1 MIASLILVSA
11 PLAGC
16 LDEELIDDIL
26 GCMDENAANYD
37 DNATSE
43 LVGDC
48 IYMASMETFIEAMT
62 DMGSIEDM
70 LEESPKAGYSQSIS
84 SSEWNQDMGMQM
96 DIEIE
101 DIVMVDLDNDAV
113 YVHNSISIVGLL
125 QMGYTHVQVGEIVNI
140 HALSGG
146 MLVEDGAGSVS
157 FQTRDATPNVL
168 EVIAE
173 QSGLFTGE
181 DGDDG
186 DDGGDG
192 DDEFPEDAEITI
204 TMSDDMDSQT
214 MTMAYTEDGA
224 EITMTIHIDQNEDL
238 MSFSMESDNGSA
250 TSSMTYEM
258 MWGDSIVI
266 EVDETLPKTSNP
278 IWFEEGQDEDDDWD
292 DGEDTFHCDNGN
304 EVPMDHVDDGWDDC
318 GDGSDEFDDDGDD
331 GDGPPTPEEAM
342 ESVDAN
348 GDGYM
353 SYQEFQDAWDSDPEN
368 PELDYDEVTILF
380 DDCDYDDSDLI
391 DIDEMQCFI
400 DGIVDTLPDEGDEGD
415 DGDDGD
421 PEQMFGHIDTDGDG
435 YVSIQDIIDFSNE
448 GGDDSDDEV
457 DEEELSDWFSWCDTD
472 GDDLL
477 NLDEFTTCVED
488 DDGDDGD
495 DDGNDIYWQS
505 YYGGYCEWEGDSDGD
520 DTRWW
525 CKESQDDEYWNE
537 WWYYCEH
544 HDSDWHCTDDLGQSE
559 EFEHSADNDEWSGS
573 EDGEDGHDDDL
584 PPSPEDAMNMTDA
597 DGDGYMSQ
605 DEFVTYWNNENSDA
619 PIDSDQSF
627 LTTEDV
633 EDLIELCDYDAPSDL
648 IDINEM
654 QCFIDNLVGMMPD
667 DENTPSLDD
676 FFNHFDTDG
685 DGHLTAT
692 EFIDAN
698 DVPDE
703 DQDGVHDMF
712 DMYDNDESGGL
723 DYYEFEPLY
732 DMMVD
737 NDDGDHH
744 ETEEDAGHHHHGDG
758 DYHHDHVDGS
768 DGHTHDD
775 ADRHHDHDDDDS
787 DDDSDS
793 MERNDATG
801 FVAENQTLN
810 APITDFEV
818 HFLSDCEEEYDEEE
832 DQMIQPDLSTC
843 TNEFSIPLI
852 GGEMEGVTITYTD
865 HDGDGLVSP
874 GDEMSVEWGDYDG
887 EEIDKME
894 IYDTWASQYSSESAA
909 MPPVL
914 PGFGAIL
921 GALALLGAAI
931 ASRRD

>member
-1 MIASLILVSA
+1 MNKLTIVITSLILVSSSIS
-11 PLAGC
+11 GC
-16 LDEELIDDIL
+16 LEDVVDDVL
-26 GCMDENAANYD
+26 GCMDENAANYEE
-37 DNATSE
+37 NATSE

-48 IYMASMETFIEAMT
+48 IYMATAETFMKAMT
-62 DMGSIEDM
+62 DVGSIEDI
-70 LEESPKAGYSQSIS
+70 LEDIPKAGYSQSIS
-84 SSEWNQDMGMQM
+84 SSQWNQELGMQM

-101 DIVMVDLDNDAV
+101 DIVMADLNTDSV
-113 YVHNSISIVGLL
+113 YVHNSLSVAGLL
-125 QMGYTHVQVGEIVNI
+125 QVEYTHVQVGEVVNV
-140 HALSGG
+140 HVLMGG
-146 MLVEDGAGSVS
+146 MMVQGEATTGTY
-157 FQTRDATPNVL
+157 QTRDATPNVL

-173 QSGLFTGE
+173 QAGLFTDE
-181 DGDDG
+181 D
-186 DDGGDG
+186 DDGGDDNEG
-192 DDEFPEDAEITI
+192 EEDDGLPEDAVITI
-204 TMSDDMDSQT
+204 TISDDMESQT
-214 MTMAYTEDGA
+214 MTMEYNEDGA
-224 EITMTIHIDQNEDL
+224 EITMTIHINQNKDL
-238 MSFSMESDNGSA
+238 MSFNVASINGSA
-250 TSSMTYEM
+250 TTNIEYQML
-258 MWGDSIVI
+258 WGDAIVI
-266 EVDETLPKTSNP
+266 EVD
-278 IWFEEGQDEDDDWD
+278 
-292 DGEDTFHCDNGN
+292 
-304 EVPMDHVDDGWDDC
+304 
-318 GDGSDEFDDDGDD
+318 
-331 GDGPPTPEEAM
+331 
-342 ESVDAN
+342 
-348 GDGYM
+348 
-353 SYQEFQDAWDSDPEN
+353 
-368 PELDYDEVTILF
+368 
-380 DDCDYDDSDLI
+380 
-391 DIDEMQCFI
+391 
-400 DGIVDTLPDEGDEGD
+400 DTLPRTSIPVWFDSEIFD
-415 DGDDGD
+415 DVNDHDD
-421 PEQMFGHIDTDGDG
+421 H
-435 YVSIQDIIDFSNE
+435 
-448 GGDDSDDEV
+448 DDHDDH
-457 DEEELSDWFSWCDTD
+457 
-472 GDDLL
+472 
-477 NLDEFTTCVED
+477 
-488 DDGDDGD
+488 GD
-495 DDGNDIYWQS
+495 DDHHDDDNHISWNS
-505 YYGGYCEWEGDSDGD
+505 YHDGYCEWEGYSDATDAGEDS
-520 DTRWW
+520 RWW
-525 CKESQDDEYWNE
+525 CKISQGDEDWEN

-544 HDSDWHCTDDLGQSE
+544 HDSDWHCTDDFGQSE
-559 EFEHSADNDEWSGS
+559 EFEHSADGDEWSGS
-573 EDGEDGHDDDL
+573 EDGEDGHDDDGDDDYAFYCSNDGEDYAESMGGIL
-584 PPSPEDAMNMTDA
+584 CPEGPGVTPECPNGESCVCIDVDGSCDDGDDDWGYYADDDDGHDDDDGPPSPEDAMYMTDS
-597 DGDGYMSQ
+597 DGDGNMSQ
-605 DEFVTYWNNENSDA
+605 EEFVTYWNNENPDA

-654 QCFIDNLVGMMPD
+654 QCFIDNLFGMMPD

-692 EFIDAN
+692 EFIDVN
-698 DVPDE
+698 DVPDDE
-703 DQDGVHDMF
+703 QDDVQAMF

-775 ADRHHDHDDDDS
+775 ADRHHDHDDDHS
-787 DDDSDS
+787 DDDSDG

-843 TNEFSIPLI
+843 TNEFSIPLT
-852 GGEMEGVTITYTD
+852 GGEAEGVTITYTD

-874 GDEMSVEWGDYDG
+874 GDEVSVEWGDYDG

-894 IYDTWASQYSSESAA
+894 IYDTYASQYSSESAA

>member
-1 MIASLILVSA
+1 MNRAYALLASLILIA
-11 PLAGC
+11 TPMAGC
-16 LDEELIDDIL
+16 LSGEDLEELVDDVL
-26 GCMDENAANYD
+26 GCMDENAANYEE
-37 DNATSE
+37 NATTE

-48 IYMASMETFIEAMT
+48 IYMATTETFIEAMT

-84 SSEWNQDMGMQM
+84 SSEWNQDLGMQM
-96 DIEIE
+96 DVEIE
-101 DIVMVDLDNDAV
+101 DIVMADLDNDSV

-125 QMGYTHVQVGEIVNI
+125 QMEYTHVQVGEVVNV
-140 HALSGG
+140 HLLVGG
-146 MLVEDGAGSVS
+146 MMVQGEATTGSY
-157 FQTRDATPNVL
+157 QTRDATPNVL

-173 QSGLFTGE
+173 QAGLFNEGGLFN
-181 DGDDG
+181 DGDDDDG
-186 DDGGDG
+186 DDDDG
-192 DDEFPEDAEITI
+192 DLPEDAVITI
-204 TMSDDMDSQT
+204 TMSDDMETQT
-214 MTMAYTEDGA
+214 MTMEYTEGGA
-224 EITMTIHIDQNEDL
+224 EITMTIHIDQNQDF
-238 MSFSMESDNGSA
+238 MSMSMETENGSA
-250 TSSMTYEM
+250 TSSITYEV
-258 MWGDSIVI
+258 MWGDAIVI
-266 EVDETLPKTSNP
+266 EVDETLPKTSIP
-278 IWFEEGQDEDDDWD
+278 VWLDFA
-292 DGEDTFHCDNGN
+292 GEDEFVCGSGETI
-304 EVPMDHVDDGWDDC
+304 PMDWVDDGYPDC
-318 GDGSDEFDDDGDD
+318 EDGSDESDNHDHDD
-331 GDGPPTPEEAM
+331 
-342 ESVDAN
+342 
-348 GDGYM
+348 
-353 SYQEFQDAWDSDPEN
+353 
-368 PELDYDEVTILF
+368 
-380 DDCDYDDSDLI
+380 
-391 DIDEMQCFI
+391 
-400 DGIVDTLPDEGDEGD
+400 
-415 DGDDGD
+415 
-421 PEQMFGHIDTDGDG
+421 H
-435 YVSIQDIIDFSNE
+435 
-448 GGDDSDDEV
+448 
-457 DEEELSDWFSWCDTD
+457 
-472 GDDLL
+472 
-477 NLDEFTTCVED
+477 
-488 DDGDDGD
+488 GD
-495 DDGNDIYWQS
+495 DDHNDHHDDGNHISWRS
-505 YYGGYCEWEGDSDGD
+505 YYDGYCEWEGYPDGD
-520 DTRWW
+520 DTVWW
-525 CKESQDDEYWNE
+525 CKESQDDEDWDT

-544 HDSDWHCTDDLGQSE
+544 HDSDWHCTDDFGQSE

-573 EDGEDGHDDDL
+573 EDGEDGHDDDDG
-584 PPSPEDAMNMTDA
+584 PPSPEDVMYMTDS
-597 DGDGYMSQ
+597 DGDGNMSQ
-605 DEFVTYWNNENSDA
+605 EEFVTYWNNENPDA

-633 EDLIELCDYDAPSDL
+633 EDLIELCDYDVPSDL

-737 NDDGDHH
+737 SDDGD
-744 ETEEDAGHHHHGDG
+744 DG
-758 DYHHDHVDGS
+758 DD
-768 DGHTHDD
+768 DGHG
-775 ADRHHDHDDDDS
+775 
-787 DDDSDS
+787 

-832 DQMIQPDLSTC
+832 DQMIQPDLSAC
-843 TNEFSIPLI
+843 TNEFSIPLN
-852 GGEMEGVTITYTD
+852 GGEAEGVTITYTD

-894 IYDTWASQYSSESAA
+894 IYDTYASQYSSESAA

>member
-1 MIASLILVSA
+1 MNRAYALLASLILIA
-11 PLAGC
+11 TPMAGC
-16 LDEELIDDIL
+16 LSGEDLEELVDDVL
-26 GCMDENAANYD
+26 GCMDENAANYEE
-37 DNATSE
+37 NATAE

-48 IYMASMETFIEAMT
+48 IYMATTETFIEAMT

-84 SSEWNQDMGMQM
+84 SSEWNQDLGMQM
-96 DIEIE
+96 DVEIE
-101 DIVMVDLDNDAV
+101 DIVMADLDNDSV
-113 YVHNSISIVGLL
+113 YIHNSISIVGLL
-125 QMGYTHVQVGEIVNI
+125 QMEYTHVQVGEVVNI
-140 HALSGG
+140 HLLVGG
-146 MLVEDGAGSVS
+146 MMVQGEATTGSY
-157 FQTRDATPNVL
+157 QTRDATPNVL

-173 QSGLFTGE
+173 QAGLFNEGGLFN
-181 DGDDG
+181 DGDDDDG
-186 DDGGDG
+186 DD
-192 DDEFPEDAEITI
+192 DDSDLPEDAVITI
-204 TMSDDMDSQT
+204 TMSDDMETQT
-214 MTMAYTEDGA
+214 MTMEYTEGGA
-224 EITMTIHIDQNEDL
+224 EITMTIHIDQNQDL
-238 MSFSMESDNGSA
+238 MSMSMETENGSA
-250 TSSMTYEM
+250 TSSITYEV
-258 MWGDSIVI
+258 MWGDAIVI
-266 EVDETLPKTSNP
+266 EVDETLPKTSIPVWLDSEIFNDVNDHDDH
-278 IWFEEGQDEDDDWD
+278 GDDDSEEMFPCDGGNTWIPWD
-292 DGEDTFHCDNGN
+292 WVNNGHEDC
-304 EVPMDHVDDGWDDC
+304 E
-318 GDGSDEFDDDGDD
+318 DGSDEYDDDD
-331 GDGPPTPEEAM
+331 
-342 ESVDAN
+342 
-348 GDGYM
+348 
-353 SYQEFQDAWDSDPEN
+353 
-368 PELDYDEVTILF
+368 
-380 DDCDYDDSDLI
+380 
-391 DIDEMQCFI
+391 
-400 DGIVDTLPDEGDEGD
+400 
-415 DGDDGD
+415 
-421 PEQMFGHIDTDGDG
+421 HH
-435 YVSIQDIIDFSNE
+435 
-448 GGDDSDDEV
+448 
-457 DEEELSDWFSWCDTD
+457 
-472 GDDLL
+472 
-477 NLDEFTTCVED
+477 
-488 DDGDDGD
+488 
-495 DDGNDIYWQS
+495 DDGNHISWNS
-505 YYGGYCEWEGDSDGD
+505 YYDGYCEWEGNPDDVGEDRWSCEEDASLSDWHSWWYYCELHYEDWFCTD
-520 DTRWW
+520 DYGQDPDYENSADNGNYNESNASEEDPSFVDGMNWELYPRGYCEWEGNSDDGEDRWS
-525 CKESQDDEYWNE
+525 CKSADWEN

-544 HDSDWHCTDDLGQSE
+544 HDSDWHCTDDFGQSE

-633 EDLIELCDYDAPSDL
+633 EDLIELCDYDVPSDL

-737 NDDGDHH
+737 SDGDDGD
-744 ETEEDAGHHHHGDG
+744 DGDG
-758 DYHHDHVDGS
+758 
-768 DGHTHDD
+768 
-775 ADRHHDHDDDDS
+775 
-787 DDDSDS
+787 

-832 DQMIQPDLSTC
+832 DQMIQPDLSAC
-843 TNEFSIPLI
+843 TNEFSIPLN
-852 GGEMEGVTITYTD
+852 GGEAEGVTITYTD

-894 IYDTWASQYSSESAA
+894 IYDTYASQYSSESAA

>member
-1 MIASLILVSA
+1 MNRAYALLASLILIA
-11 PLAGC
+11 TPMAGC
-16 LDEELIDDIL
+16 LSGEDLEELVDDVL
-26 GCMDENAANYD
+26 GCMDENAANYEE
-37 DNATSE
+37 NATAE

-48 IYMASMETFIEAMT
+48 IYMATTETFIEAMT

-84 SSEWNQDMGMQM
+84 SSEWNQDLGMQM
-96 DIEIE
+96 DVQIE
-101 DIVMVDLDNDAV
+101 DIVMADLDNDSV

-125 QMGYTHVQVGEIVNI
+125 QMEYTHVQVGEVVNV
-140 HALSGG
+140 HLLVGG
-146 MLVEDGAGSVS
+146 MMVQGEATTGSY
-157 FQTRDATPNVL
+157 QTRDATPNVL

-173 QSGLFTGE
+173 QGGLFNEGGLFN
-181 DGDDG
+181 DGDDDDG
-186 DDGGDG
+186 DD
-192 DDEFPEDAEITI
+192 DDSDLPEDAVITI
-204 TMSDDMDSQT
+204 TMSDDMETQT
-214 MTMAYTEDGA
+214 MTMEYTEGGA
-224 EITMTIHIDQNEDL
+224 EITMTIHIDQNQDL
-238 MSFSMESDNGSA
+238 MSMSIETENGSA
-250 TSSMTYEM
+250 TSSITYEV
-258 MWGDSIVI
+258 MWGDAIVI
-266 EVDETLPKTSNP
+266 EVDETLPKTSIP
-278 IWFEEGQDEDDDWD
+278 VWLDFA
-292 DGEDTFHCDNGN
+292 GEDEFVCGSGETI
-304 EVPMDHVDDGWDDC
+304 PMDWVDDGYADC
-318 GDGSDEFDDDGDD
+318 EDGSDEPEPEMVCWNSYGDYITDADQDTCYSWMYLEDYDSPHSDEPFTGCYNSHTHVQLEGMSEEECTTFMWVDSEMFDDDDHDD
-331 GDGPPTPEEAM
+331 
-342 ESVDAN
+342 
-348 GDGYM
+348 
-353 SYQEFQDAWDSDPEN
+353 
-368 PELDYDEVTILF
+368 
-380 DDCDYDDSDLI
+380 
-391 DIDEMQCFI
+391 
-400 DGIVDTLPDEGDEGD
+400 
-415 DGDDGD
+415 
-421 PEQMFGHIDTDGDG
+421 H
-435 YVSIQDIIDFSNE
+435 
-448 GGDDSDDEV
+448 
-457 DEEELSDWFSWCDTD
+457 
-472 GDDLL
+472 
-477 NLDEFTTCVED
+477 
-488 DDGDDGD
+488 GD
-495 DDGNDIYWQS
+495 DDHHDDGNHISWNS
-505 YYGGYCEWEGDSDGD
+505 YYDGYCEWEGNDLDGD
-520 DTRWW
+520 DTVWW
-525 CKESQDDEYWNE
+525 CKESQDDEDWEN

-544 HDSDWHCTDDLGQSE
+544 HDSDWHCTDDFGQSE
-559 EFEHSADNDEWSGS
+559 EFEHSADGDEWSGS
-573 EDGEDGHDDDL
+573 DDGEDGHDDDDG
-584 PPSPEDAMNMTDA
+584 PPSPEDAMYMADS
-597 DGDGYMSQ
+597 DGDGNMSQ
-605 DEFVTYWNNENSDA
+605 EEFVTYWNNENPDA

-654 QCFIDNLVGMMPD
+654 QCFIDNLVGMMPN

-737 NDDGDHH
+737 NDDGD
-744 ETEEDAGHHHHGDG
+744 DGDDDGDG
-758 DYHHDHVDGS
+758 
-768 DGHTHDD
+768 
-775 ADRHHDHDDDDS
+775 
-787 DDDSDS
+787 

-832 DQMIQPDLSTC
+832 DQMIQPDLSAC
-843 TNEFSIPLI
+843 TNEFSIPLN
-852 GGEMEGVTITYTD
+852 GGEAEGVTITYTD

-894 IYDTWASQYSSESAA
+894 IYDTDASQYSSESAA

>member
-1 MIASLILVSA
+1 MNRAYALLASLILIA
-11 PLAGC
+11 TPMAGC
-16 LDEELIDDIL
+16 LSGEDLEELVDDVL
-26 GCMDENAANYD
+26 GCMDENAANYEE
-37 DNATSE
+37 NATAE

-48 IYMASMETFIEAMT
+48 IYIATTETFIEAMT

-84 SSEWNQDMGMQM
+84 SSEWNQDLGMQM
-96 DIEIE
+96 DVEIE
-101 DIVMVDLDNDAV
+101 DIVMADLDNDSV
-113 YVHNSISIVGLL
+113 YVHNSMSIAGLL
-125 QMGYTHVQVGEIVNI
+125 QIEYTHVQVGEVVNI
-140 HALSGG
+140 HLLVGG
-146 MLVEDGAGSVS
+146 MALASQGEATTGSY
-157 FQTRDATPNVL
+157 QTRDATPNVL

-173 QSGLFTGE
+173 QGGLFNEGGLFN
-181 DGDDG
+181 DGGDDDG
-186 DDGGDG
+186 DDDDGGL
-192 DDEFPEDAEITI
+192 PEDAVITI
-204 TMSDDMDSQT
+204 TMSDDMETQT
-214 MTMAYTEDGA
+214 MTMEYTEGGA
-224 EITMTIHIDQNEDL
+224 EITMTIHIDQNQDL
-238 MSFSMESDNGSA
+238 MSMSIETENGSA
-250 TSSMTYEM
+250 TSSITYEV
-258 MWGDSIVI
+258 MWGDAIVI
-266 EVDETLPKTSNP
+266 EVDETLPKTSIP
-278 IWFEEGQDEDDDWD
+278 VWLDFA
-292 DGEDTFHCDNGN
+292 GEDEFVCGSGETI
-304 EVPMDHVDDGWDDC
+304 PMDWVDDGYADC
-318 GDGSDEFDDDGDD
+318 EDGYDEPEPEMVCWNSYGDYITDADQDTCYSWMYLEDYDSPHSDEPFTGCYNSHTHVQLEGMSEEECTTFMWVDSEMFDDDDHDD
-331 GDGPPTPEEAM
+331 
-342 ESVDAN
+342 
-348 GDGYM
+348 
-353 SYQEFQDAWDSDPEN
+353 
-368 PELDYDEVTILF
+368 
-380 DDCDYDDSDLI
+380 
-391 DIDEMQCFI
+391 
-400 DGIVDTLPDEGDEGD
+400 
-415 DGDDGD
+415 
-421 PEQMFGHIDTDGDG
+421 H
-435 YVSIQDIIDFSNE
+435 
-448 GGDDSDDEV
+448 
-457 DEEELSDWFSWCDTD
+457 
-472 GDDLL
+472 
-477 NLDEFTTCVED
+477 
-488 DDGDDGD
+488 GD
-495 DDGNDIYWQS
+495 DDHHDDGNHISWDS
-505 YYGGYCEWEGDSDGD
+505 YYDGYCEWEGDPDGD

-525 CKESQDDEYWNE
+525 CKESQDDEYWSE

-544 HDSDWHCTDDLGQSE
+544 HDSDWHCTDDFGQSE
-559 EFEHSADNDEWSGS
+559 EFEYSADGDEWSGS
-573 EDGEDGHDDDL
+573 EDGEDGHDDDDG
-584 PPSPEDAMNMTDA
+584 PPSPEDAMYMADS
-597 DGDGYMSQ
+597 DGDGNMSQ
-605 DEFVTYWNNENSDA
+605 EEFVTYWNNENPDA

-654 QCFIDNLVGMMPD
+654 QCFIDNLVGMMPN

-703 DQDGVHDMF
+703 DQDGVHDLF

-737 NDDGDHH
+737 SDDGD
-744 ETEEDAGHHHHGDG
+744 DG
-758 DYHHDHVDGS
+758 DD
-768 DGHTHDD
+768 DGHG
-775 ADRHHDHDDDDS
+775 
-787 DDDSDS
+787 

-843 TNEFSIPLI
+843 TNEFSIPLN
-852 GGEMEGVTITYTD
+852 GGEAEGVTITYTD

-894 IYDTWASQYSSESAA
+894 IYDTYASQYSSESAA

>member
-1 MIASLILVSA
+1 MNRAYALLASLILIA
-11 PLAGC
+11 TPMAGC
-16 LDEELIDDIL
+16 LSGEDLEELVDDVL
-26 GCMDENAANYD
+26 GCMDENAANYEE
-37 DNATSE
+37 NATAE

-48 IYMASMETFIEAMT
+48 IYMATTETFIEAMT

-84 SSEWNQDMGMQM
+84 SSEWNQDLGMQM
-96 DIEIE
+96 DVEIE
-101 DIVMVDLDNDAV
+101 DIVMADLDNDSV
-113 YVHNSISIVGLL
+113 YIHNSISIVGLL
-125 QMGYTHVQVGEIVNI
+125 QMEYTHVQVGEVVNI
-140 HALSGG
+140 HLLVGG
-146 MLVEDGAGSVS
+146 MMVQGEATTGSY
-157 FQTRDATPNVL
+157 QTRDATPNVL

-173 QSGLFTGE
+173 QAGLFNEGGLFN
-181 DGDDG
+181 DGDDDDG
-186 DDGGDG
+186 DD
-192 DDEFPEDAEITI
+192 DDSDLPEDAVITI
-204 TMSDDMDSQT
+204 TMSDDMETQT
-214 MTMAYTEDGA
+214 MTMEYTEGGA
-224 EITMTIHIDQNEDL
+224 EIIMTIHIDQNQDL
-238 MSFSMESDNGSA
+238 MSMSMETENGSA
-250 TSSMTYEM
+250 TSSITYEV
-258 MWGDSIVI
+258 MWGDAIVI
-266 EVDETLPKTSNP
+266 EVDETLPKTSIPVWLDSEIFNDVNDHDDH
-278 IWFEEGQDEDDDWD
+278 GDDDSEEMFPCDGGNTWIPWD
-292 DGEDTFHCDNGN
+292 WVNDGHEDC
-304 EVPMDHVDDGWDDC
+304 E
-318 GDGSDEFDDDGDD
+318 DGSDEYDDDD
-331 GDGPPTPEEAM
+331 
-342 ESVDAN
+342 
-348 GDGYM
+348 
-353 SYQEFQDAWDSDPEN
+353 
-368 PELDYDEVTILF
+368 
-380 DDCDYDDSDLI
+380 
-391 DIDEMQCFI
+391 
-400 DGIVDTLPDEGDEGD
+400 
-415 DGDDGD
+415 
-421 PEQMFGHIDTDGDG
+421 HH
-435 YVSIQDIIDFSNE
+435 
-448 GGDDSDDEV
+448 
-457 DEEELSDWFSWCDTD
+457 
-472 GDDLL
+472 
-477 NLDEFTTCVED
+477 
-488 DDGDDGD
+488 
-495 DDGNDIYWQS
+495 DDGNHISWNS
-505 YYGGYCEWEGDSDGD
+505 YYDGYCEWEGNPDDVGEDRWSCEEDASLSDWHSWWYYCELHYEDWFCTD
-520 DTRWW
+520 DYGQDPDYENSADNGNYNESNASEEDPSFVDGMNWELYPRGYCEWEGNSDDGEDRWS
-525 CKESQDDEYWNE
+525 CKSADWEN

-544 HDSDWHCTDDLGQSE
+544 HDSDWHCTDDFGQSE

-573 EDGEDGHDDDL
+573 EDGEDGHDDGHDDDDG

-703 DQDGVHDMF
+703 DQNGVHDMF

-737 NDDGDHH
+737 NDDGD
-744 ETEEDAGHHHHGDG
+744 DGDDDGDG
-758 DYHHDHVDGS
+758 
-768 DGHTHDD
+768 
-775 ADRHHDHDDDDS
+775 
-787 DDDSDS
+787 

-832 DQMIQPDLSTC
+832 DQMIQPDLSAC
-843 TNEFSIPLI
+843 TNEFSIPLN
-852 GGEMEGVTITYTD
+852 GGEAEGVTITYTD

-894 IYDTWASQYSSESAA
+894 IYDTYASQYSSESAA

>member
-1 MIASLILVSA
+1 MNRAYALLASLILIA
-11 PLAGC
+11 TPMAGC
-16 LDEELIDDIL
+16 LSGEDLEELVDDVL
-26 GCMDENAANYD
+26 GCMDENAANYEE
-37 DNATSE
+37 NATAE

-48 IYMASMETFIEAMT
+48 IYMATTETFIEAMT

-84 SSEWNQDMGMQM
+84 SSEWNQDLGMQM
-96 DIEIE
+96 DVEIE
-101 DIVMVDLDNDAV
+101 DIVMADLDNDSV
-113 YVHNSISIVGLL
+113 YIHNSISIVGLL
-125 QMGYTHVQVGEIVNI
+125 QMEYTHVQVGEVVNI
-140 HALSGG
+140 HLLVGG
-146 MLVEDGAGSVS
+146 MMVQGEATTGSY
-157 FQTRDATPNVL
+157 QTRDATPNVL

-173 QSGLFTGE
+173 QAGLFNEGGLFN
-181 DGDDG
+181 DGDDDDG
-186 DDGGDG
+186 DD
-192 DDEFPEDAEITI
+192 DDSDLPEDAVITI
-204 TMSDDMDSQT
+204 TMSDDMETQT
-214 MTMAYTEDGA
+214 MTMEYTEGGA
-224 EITMTIHIDQNEDL
+224 EITMTIHIDQNQDL
-238 MSFSMESDNGSA
+238 MSMSMETENGSA
-250 TSSMTYEM
+250 TSSITYEV
-258 MWGDSIVI
+258 MWGDAIVI
-266 EVDETLPKTSNP
+266 EVDETLPKTSIPVWLDSEIFNDVNDHDDH
-278 IWFEEGQDEDDDWD
+278 GDDDSEEMFPCDGGNTWIPWD
-292 DGEDTFHCDNGN
+292 WVNDGHEDC
-304 EVPMDHVDDGWDDC
+304 E
-318 GDGSDEFDDDGDD
+318 DGSDEYDDDD
-331 GDGPPTPEEAM
+331 
-342 ESVDAN
+342 
-348 GDGYM
+348 
-353 SYQEFQDAWDSDPEN
+353 
-368 PELDYDEVTILF
+368 
-380 DDCDYDDSDLI
+380 
-391 DIDEMQCFI
+391 
-400 DGIVDTLPDEGDEGD
+400 
-415 DGDDGD
+415 
-421 PEQMFGHIDTDGDG
+421 HH
-435 YVSIQDIIDFSNE
+435 
-448 GGDDSDDEV
+448 
-457 DEEELSDWFSWCDTD
+457 
-472 GDDLL
+472 
-477 NLDEFTTCVED
+477 
-488 DDGDDGD
+488 
-495 DDGNDIYWQS
+495 DDGNHISWNS
-505 YYGGYCEWEGDSDGD
+505 YYDGYCEWEGNPDDVGEDRWSCEEDASLSDWHSWWYYCELHYEDWFCTD
-520 DTRWW
+520 DYGQDPDYENSADNGNYNESNASEEDPSFVDGMNWELYPRGYCEWEGNSDDGEDRWS
-525 CKESQDDEYWNE
+525 CKSADWEN

-544 HDSDWHCTDDLGQSE
+544 HDSDWHCTDDFGQSE

-573 EDGEDGHDDDL
+573 EDGEDGHDDGHDDDDG

-737 NDDGDHH
+737 NDDGD
-744 ETEEDAGHHHHGDG
+744 DGDDDGDG
-758 DYHHDHVDGS
+758 
-768 DGHTHDD
+768 
-775 ADRHHDHDDDDS
+775 
-787 DDDSDS
+787 

-832 DQMIQPDLSTC
+832 DQMIQPDLSAC
-843 TNEFSIPLI
+843 TNEFSIPLN
-852 GGEMEGVTITYTD
+852 GGEAEGVTITYTD

-874 GDEMSVEWGDYDG
+874 GDEVYVEWSEYDG

-894 IYDTWASQYSSESAA
+894 IYDNWASQYSSESLAN
-909 MPPVL
+909 PPVL
-914 PGFGAIL
+914 PGFGAVL
-921 GALALLGAAI
+921 GAIALLGASM